1 MRAALLT
8 GAGEKL
14 EIRDDVELAGPG
26 PGEVRVRMAASGL
39 CRTDLSCRE
48 GTIPVAA
55 PSVPGHEGAGRIVAL
70 GEGVGGLSVGD
81 PVVIA
86 ALPPCGGCSFCTG
99 RQPNLCMTGIA
110 AAARPRFRLGSEL
123 VPASLGLGT
132 FAEETLIPATAAIPI
147 APDIPLDQAA
157 LLGCGVTTGLGA
169 ALCTARV
176 EPGSSVVVIGC
187 GGVGIAVVQGAR
199 IAGAAEIAVV
209 DPVAP
214 KRELAL
220 RFGATHAVAP
230 EGLDALRGELTDGRG
245 FDYAFEVVGRA
256 QTIRTAWEATRRG
269 GTSVIVGVP
278 RADET
283 VCFSGF
289 DLFYAEK
296 RLTGSVYGG
305 SDVRRDI
312 GRWVRLWREGR
323 LDLASMITQRIDLAA
338 LDAAMTALDGS
349 EGIRTLVE
357 F

>member
-1 MRAALLT
+1 
-8 GAGEKL
+8 
-14 EIRDDVELAGPG
+14 
-26 PGEVRVRMAASGL
+26 VRVRLAASGL

-48 GTIPVAA
+48 GTIPVGV
-55 PSVPGHEGAGRIVAL
+55 PSVPGHEGAGRVVAL

-86 ALPPCGGCSFCTG
+86 ALPPCGGCFFCVG
-99 RQPNLCMTGIA
+99 GQPNLCMTGLA
-110 AAARPRFRLGSEL
+110 AAWRPRFRLGDER

-132 FAEETLIPATAAIPI
+132 FAEETVIPATAAIPI
-147 APDIPLDQAA
+147 ARDVPLDQAA

-176 EPGSSVVVIGC
+176 APGSSVVVIGG
-187 GGVGIAVVQGAR
+187 GGVGVAVLQGAR
-199 IAGAAEIAVV
+199 IAGAAEIALVE
-209 DPVAP
+209 PVAR
-214 KRELAL
+214 KRELGL

-230 EGLDALRGELTDGRG
+230 EGLGALVAELTEGRG

-256 QTIRTAWEATRRG
+256 ETIRAAWEATRRG
-269 GTSVIVGVP
+269 GSTVIVGVP
-278 RADET
+278 RAEET

-296 RLTGSVYGG
+296 RLTSSVYGG

-323 LDLASMITQRIDLAA
+323 LDLAGMITRRIDLAE
-338 LDAAMTALDGS
+338 LDAAMSALDGS
-349 EGIRTLVE
+349 EGIRTLVV